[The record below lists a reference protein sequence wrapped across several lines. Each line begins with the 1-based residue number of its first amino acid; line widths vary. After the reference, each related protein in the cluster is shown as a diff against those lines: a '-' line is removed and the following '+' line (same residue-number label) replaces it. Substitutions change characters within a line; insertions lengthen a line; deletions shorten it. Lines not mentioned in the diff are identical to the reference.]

1 MIFKNN
7 IFLFFLVIISLVQS
21 NSRVAFSR
29 PGDMMRIPNI
39 DDFQYKNLF
48 TINASTE
55 ILSSSQNSS
64 ALSIN
69 SNNKAGYKYGVSF
82 VKTFEPLNS
91 IELGLHIQKKVNQAK
106 YVSVVKGKI
115 YDVVVDLRKKSKTFG
130 KCFTIIL
137 SQKNSKSLYIPKGF
151 AHGFMGMDKEN
162 YVVYGN
168 SNYRSKKNELGI
180 MWNDKDLG
188 INWPAR
194 RPLVSKKDR
203 NNLAFKEFCK
213 RHIKN

>member
-1 MIFKNN
+1 MI
-7 IFLFFLVIISLVQS
+7 
-21 NSRVAFSR
+21 A
-29 PGDMMRIPNI
+29 
-39 DDFQYKNLF
+39 
-48 TINASTE
+48 
-55 ILSSSQNSS
+55 
-64 ALSIN
+64 IN
-69 SNNKAGYKYGVSF
+69 SYMS
-82 VKTFEPLNS
+82 
-91 IELGLHIQKKVNQAK
+91 KKIFQQRQL
-106 YVSVVKGKI
+106 Y
-115 YDVVVDLRKKSKTFG
+115 YKTFG

>member
-1 MIFKNN
+1 MKNLKLNKINYPVRIKQKIFFDKRGFFQE
-7 IFLFFLVIISLVQS
+7 IFLKKKFNLNVKFTAIAKSKKNVI
-21 NSRVAFSR
+21 R
-29 PGDMMRIPNI
+29 
-39 DDFQYKNLF
+39 
-48 TINASTE
+48 
-55 ILSSSQNSS
+55 
-64 ALSIN
+64 
-69 SNNKAGYKYGVSF
+69 
-82 VKTFEPLNS
+82 
-91 IELGLHIQKKVNQAK
+91 GLHIQKKVNQAK

-213 RHIKN
+213 RHKKN

>member
-1 MIFKNN
+1 MKIKTTRFKNLKVFQGKSHLDN
-7 IFLFFLVIISLVQS
+7 RGAFRELFS
-21 NSRVAFSR
+21 
-29 PGDMMRIPNI
+29 
-39 DDFQYKNLF
+39 K
-48 TINASTE
+48 
-55 ILSSSQNSS
+55 
-64 ALSIN
+64 
-69 SNNKAGYKYGVSF
+69 
-82 VKTFEPLNS
+82 NS
-91 IELGLHIQKKVNQAK
+91 IKEFNGVFWCMSKSKKNVIRGLHIQKKVNQAK
-106 YVSVVKGKI
+106 YVSVVKVKI